1 MISLKNEQEELL
13 RLSAVPG
20 IGPNKMRAL
29 VGHFRSVRKVSKAPL
44 GELCKVAGIDQKI
57 AEDIRTFDGK
67 QFARE
72 QVEKLESTGSRLV
85 TFWDDDYP
93 KRLKEIYDPPVFL
106 FVKGDFAAEDSYSI
120 AIVGTRLPSNYGK
133 RIAEKLT
140 SGLSRKG
147 LTIVSGLAYGVDTL
161 AHRHALQNGSRT
173 IAVLGSG
180 VDVIYP
186 NENRAL
192 AKKIASNG
200 VLLSEFPLGT
210 GPDRTNFPRRNRIIC
225 GLSLGIV
232 VIEAGIKSGA
242 LITASMAL
250 DQNREV
256 FAVPGNI
263 DSAKSF
269 GTNELIKQGAKVVT
283 SVEDILD
290 ELQPQL
296 APMLRKDTPPREVS
310 SLTEAEKALFD
321 ILTNEPRHIDEIAS
335 STGQSTSR
343 VLSTLLS
350 LELKDLVKQHAGKLF
365 VRL

>member
-1 MISLKNEQEELL
+1 MNLPKVEQEELL

-29 VGHFRSVRKVSKAPL
+29 VGHFRSVRKVSKAPVS
-44 GELCKVAGIDQKI
+44 ELRKVAGIDQKI
-57 AEDIRTFDGK
+57 ADNIRTFNGK
-67 QFARE
+67 IFAKQQLRLLD
-72 QVEKLESTGSRLV
+72 KTGSRLV

-93 KRLKEIYDPPVFL
+93 KQLKEIYDPPAFL
-106 FVKGDFAAEDSYSI
+106 FVKGDFAAEDRYSI
-120 AIVGTRLPSNYGK
+120 AIVGTRVPSNYGK

-140 SGLSRKG
+140 AELSRKG

-161 AHRHALQNGSRT
+161 AHHHALQNGSRT

-192 AKKIASNG
+192 AKKIVSNG
-200 VLLSEFPLGT
+200 VLVSEFPLGT

-250 DQNREV
+250 EQNREV

-263 DSAKSF
+263 DSAKSL

-283 SVEDILD
+283 SVEDIFD

-296 APMLRKDTPPREVS
+296 APMFKKDAPKREVS
-310 SLTEAEKALFD
+310 SLTAAEKALYA
-321 ILTNEPRHIDEIAS
+321 ILTNEPRHIDEIVS
-335 STGQSTSR
+335 SIGQSISQ

-365 VRL
+365 VKL

>member
-1 MISLKNEQEELL
+1 MKSRENDNEELL

-29 VGHFRSVRKVSKAPL
+29 VGHFRSVRKVFKASAN
-44 GELCKVAGIDQKI
+44 ELSKVAGIDRKI
-57 AEDIRTFDGK
+57 ADNIRTFDGK
-67 QFARE
+67 QFSSE
-72 QVEKLESTGSRLV
+72 QVKRLAGTGSRLV
-85 TFWDDDYP
+85 TFWDEDYP
-93 KRLKEIYDPPVFL
+93 WRLKEIYDPPVFL
-106 FVKGDFAAEDSYSI
+106 FVRGDFGPEDKYSI
-120 AIVGTRLPSNYGK
+120 GIVGTRVPSNYGK

-140 SGLSRKG
+140 VELSRKG
-147 LTIVSGLAYGVDTL
+147 LTIVSGLAYGVDTI
-161 AHRHALQNGSRT
+161 AHRHALQNGTRT

-180 VDVIYP
+180 VDNIYP
-186 NENRAL
+186 SENRLL
-192 AKKIASNG
+192 AKEIESQGA
-200 VLLSEFPLGT
+200 VISEFPLGT
-210 GPDRTNFPRRNRIIC
+210 GPDRTNFPRRNRIVC

-232 VIEAGIKSGA
+232 VIEAGTKSGA

-263 DSAKSF
+263 DSTKSF

-296 APMLRKDTPPREVS
+296 APMLTKDTPPREPT
-310 SLTEAEKALFD
+310 SLTDAEKKLFG
-321 ILTNEPRHIDEIAS
+321 ILTNEPTHVDEIAS
-335 STGQSTSR
+335 STGQSTQQ

-365 VRL
+365 VKL

>member
-1 MISLKNEQEELL
+1 MISSKDEQEELL

-20 IGPNKMRAL
+20 IGPNKIRAL
-29 VGHFRSVRKVSKAPL
+29 VGHFHSVKKIFKAPVK
-44 GELCKVAGIDQKI
+44 ELSNVAGIDQKI
-57 AEDIRTFDGK
+57 ADNIKTFDGN
-67 QFARE
+67 QFAKN
-72 QVEKLESTGSRLV
+72 QLKQLEKTRARLI

-93 KRLKEIYDPPVFL
+93 KQLKEIYDPPAFL
-106 FVKGDFAAEDSYSI
+106 FVKGAFAAEDKYSI
-120 AIVGTRLPSNYGK
+120 GIVGTRVPSNYGK

-140 SGLSRKG
+140 TALARKG
-147 LTIVSGLAYGVDTL
+147 LTVVSGLAYGVDTL

-180 VDVIYP
+180 VDIIYP

-192 AKKIASNG
+192 AKEIASNG
-200 VLLSEFPLGT
+200 VVLSEFPLGA

-242 LITASMAL
+242 LITAAMAL

-269 GTNELIKQGAKVVT
+269 GTNALIKQGAKVVT

-296 APMLRKDTPPREVS
+296 APMVKQDAPIREPH
-310 SLTEAEKALFD
+310 SLSQSEKALLET
-321 ILTNEPRHIDEIAS
+321 LTNEPRHVDEIALS
-335 STGQSTSR
+335 IGQSTSQ

-365 VRL
+365 VKL

>member
-1 MISLKNEQEELL
+1 MNLPKNEQEDLL

-29 VGHFRSVRKVSKAPL
+29 VGHFRSVRKIFRAHV
-44 GELCKVAGIDQKI
+44 GELSKVAGIDQKI
-57 AEDIRTFDGK
+57 THNIRTFDGK

-72 QVEKLESTGSRLV
+72 QLELLDKIHARLI

-93 KRLKEIYDPPVFL
+93 KQLKEIYDPPAFL
-106 FVKGDFAAEDSYSI
+106 FVKGDFVTNDKYSI
-120 AIVGTRLPSNYGK
+120 GIVGTRVPSNYGK

-140 SGLSRKG
+140 AELSRKG
-147 LTIVSGLAYGVDTL
+147 ITIVSGLAYGVDTL
-161 AHRHALQNGSRT
+161 AHHHALQNGSRT

-192 AKKIASNG
+192 ANKIVSNG

-250 DQNREV
+250 DQNREI

-263 DSAKSF
+263 DSTKSL

-296 APMLRKDTPPREVS
+296 APMLKSPPSLWSPFTPVE
-310 SLTEAEKALFD
+310 
-321 ILTNEPRHIDEIAS
+321 
-335 STGQSTSR
+335 
-343 VLSTLLS
+343 VLSSWSAPTTSVSPDTATEPPKRSPLR
-350 LELKDLVKQHAGKLF
+350 LELEKPPPVLEAL
-365 VRL
+365 

>member
-1 MISLKNEQEELL
+1 MNLPNLEQEELL

-20 IGPNKMRAL
+20 IGPNKIRAL
-29 VGHFRSVRKVSKAPL
+29 VGHFRSVRKVFKAPVR
-44 GELCKVAGIDQKI
+44 ELSKVAGIDQKI
-57 AEDIRTFDGK
+57 ADNIGTFDGK
-67 QFARE
+67 QFAKE
-72 QVEKLESTGSRLV
+72 QLTQLDKTGSRLI

-93 KRLKEIYDPPVFL
+93 KRLKEIYDPPAFL
-106 FVKGDFAAEDSYSI
+106 FVKGDFAAQDKYSI
-120 AIVGTRLPSNYGK
+120 AIVGTRVPSNYGK

-140 SGLSRKG
+140 AELSRKG
-147 LTIVSGLAYGVDTL
+147 LTIVSGLAYGVDTI
-161 AHRHALQNGSRT
+161 AHHHALQNGSRT

-180 VDVIYP
+180 LDVIYP

-200 VLLSEFPLGT
+200 VLVSEFPLGT

-232 VIEAGIKSGA
+232 VIEAGLKSGA

-263 DSAKSF
+263 DSPKSF

-290 ELQPQL
+290 ELQLQL
-296 APMLRKDTPPREVS
+296 APVFMKDAPTREVT
-310 SLTEAEKALFD
+310 SLTEAERALFE

-335 STGQSTSR
+335 STGQSTSL

-365 VRL
+365 VKL